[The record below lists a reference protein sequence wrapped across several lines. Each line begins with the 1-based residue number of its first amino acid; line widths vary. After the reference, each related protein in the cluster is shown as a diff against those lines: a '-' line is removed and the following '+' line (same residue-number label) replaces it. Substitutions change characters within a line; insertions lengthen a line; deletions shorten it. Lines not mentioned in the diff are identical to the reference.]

1 MYYLFVWDKELAV
14 FKGDGALYEVLIPI
28 ELAKYFFA
36 LDGSEFPIL
45 SSLSFF
51 LTMLYFLIKNW
62 VVCRKSSIRLD
73 SIIINI
79 QII

>member
-1 MYYLFVWDKELAV
+1 MYYLFVWDKEFAV

-51 LTMLYFLIKNW
+51 
-62 VVCRKSSIRLD
+62 
-73 SIIINI
+73 
-79 QII
+79 